1 MLGLRLLFLELLTRK
16 LVRDLNKTN
25 CFISSTL
32 YIGQILKDCNDMDVL
47 VAKGVFLLV
56 AIGAFVVMGRILKDL
71 VKKILVVEKSEL
83 DKF

>member
-1 MLGLRLLFLELLTRK
+1 
-16 LVRDLNKTN
+16 
-25 CFISSTL
+25 
-32 YIGQILKDCNDMDVL
+32 MDVL
-47 VAKGVFLLV
+47 IAKGVFLLV